1 MVVMMVILEGE
12 EHFDIAGSWRAHL
25 ESLGY
30 EFPEE
35 EWVTYDPSSEEYLEL
50 EDNTKVDKSIREKW
64 VMLLR
69 LL

>member
-1 MVVMMVILEGE
+1 MPMVLLKVK

-35 EWVTYDPSSEEYLEL
+35 EWVTYDPSS
-50 EDNTKVDKSIREKW
+50 TGI
-64 VMLLR
+64 LR
-69 LL
+69 IGRQ